1 MYALFASSHRNK
13 LLITLDA
20 RDHGL
25 RPFTVYQG
33 MWSAATRDFER
44 DIIPMCAAED
54 MGLCPW
60 GSIGGGKFKTAAQ
73 REELAKT
80 GNPGRKGKT
89 LTETDLA
96 VSAALERVALRHNT
110 VMTSVA
116 LAYVMQKT
124 PYVVPIVGNRTIEH
138 LKGNIDGLS
147 VVLTEDDIND
157 IEAANPFDPGFPM
170 NFLFQGTF
178 KEAHPAHSTWANKHG
193 YFDYVENP
201 KPIRFGK

>member
-1 MYALFASSHRNK
+1 
-13 LLITLDA
+13 
-20 RDHGL
+20 
-25 RPFTVYQG
+25 
-33 MWSAATRDFER
+33 
-44 DIIPMCAAED
+44 MCAAEG

-73 REELAKT
+73 REELTKT

-96 VSAALERVALRHNT
+96 VSAALERVAQRHHT
-110 VMTSVA
+110 AITSVA

-124 PYVVPIVGNRTIEH
+124 PYVVPIVGNRTIEQ

-147 VVLTEDDIND
+147 VVLTEDDVND

-178 KEAHPAHSTWANKHG
+178 KEAHPAYSTWANKHG

-201 KPIRFGK
+201 KPIRFGR